1 MEKSNEKT
9 TSTRVS
15 TRHAWG
21 RAPHMRWALV
31 VLGLVTTWG
40 VLRAQLPFNLPRP
53 FREYPGYEYNNFPIP
68 DDYMDKHDW
77 TRARL
82 HYSSPFNAHGVY
94 PPDNYNRWTVDYPRS
109 DRHLL
114 AGVRRLTRI
123 DTKSVEQ
130 PVDLDGE
137 EDVYNWPFMYA
148 VEVGYWNLSDAEAKQ
163 LREYLLRG
171 GFFMCDDFHG
181 TVEWENFMAGMK
193 KVFPE
198 RPVVDLDNKDPIFHV
213 LYDLENRFQ
222 VPGMQYVVIPPHHM
236 YEYDGYVPRWEGIY
250 DDKGRVMVAIC
261 HNMDLGD
268 AWENSDDPAYP
279 ERFASLAY
287 RIAMNYFIYDLS
299 H

>member
-1 MEKSNEKT
+1 MGDLKKT
-9 TSTRVS
+9 KRL
-15 TRHAWG
+15 R
-21 RAPHMRWALV
+21 PALCV
-31 VLGLVTTWG
+31 VFALVTTWG
-40 VLRAQLPFNLPRP
+40 VLRAQFQLPRP
-53 FREYPGYEYNNFPIP
+53 FQEYPGYEYNNFPIP
-68 DDYMDKHDW
+68 EDYMDKHEW

-82 HYSSPFNAHGVY
+82 RYTPFINVHGV
-94 PPDNYNRWTVDYPRS
+94 PDGYNRWTVDYPRS

-137 EDVYNWPFMYA
+137 DDVYNWPFMYA

-193 KVFPE
+193 KVFPD

-222 VPGMQYVVIPPHHM
+222 VPGMQYVVYPPHHL

-279 ERFASLAY
+279 ERFSSLAY

>member
-1 MEKSNEKT
+1 MGEGNERRR
-9 TSTRVS
+9 SL
-15 TRHAWG
+15 RHAWR
-21 RAPHMRWALV
+21 RAAKARYALLFLALV
-31 VLGLVTTWG
+31 TAW
-40 VLRAQLPFNLPRP
+40 AQLPIVLPRP
-53 FREYPGYEYNNFPIP
+53 FREYPGYEYNNFPVP
-68 DDYMDKHDW
+68 DDYLAKHDW

-82 HYSSPFNAHGVY
+82 HYSSPFNAHGSW
-94 PPDNYNRWTVDYPRS
+94 PPDNANRWTVDYPRS

-114 AGVRRLTRI
+114 SGVRRLTRI
-123 DTKSVEQ
+123 DTRSVEQ

-137 EDVYNWPFMYA
+137 DDVYNWPFMYA

-193 KVFPE
+193 KVFPD

-213 LYDLENRFQ
+213 LYDLDDRFQ
-222 VPGMQYVVIPPHHM
+222 VPGMQYVVLPPHHL
-236 YEYDGYVPRWEGIY
+236 YEYDGYVARWEGIY

-279 ERFASLAY
+279 EKFSSLAY

>member
-1 MEKSNEKT
+1 MGDLKKT
-9 TSTRVS
+9 KRL
-15 TRHAWG
+15 R
-21 RAPHMRWALV
+21 PALCV
-31 VLGLVTTWG
+31 VLALVTTWG
-40 VLRAQLPFNLPRP
+40 VLRAQFQLPRP
-53 FREYPGYEYNNFPIP
+53 FQEYPGYEYNNFPVP
-68 DDYMDKHDW
+68 EDYLDKHEW

-82 HYSSPFNAHGVY
+82 RYTPFINVHGV
-94 PPDNYNRWTVDYPRS
+94 PDGYNRWTVDYPRS

-137 EDVYNWPFMYA
+137 DDVYNWPFMYA

-193 KVFPE
+193 KVFPD

-222 VPGMQYVVIPPHHM
+222 VPGMQYVVYPPHHL

-279 ERFASLAY
+279 ERFSSLAY

>member
-1 MEKSNEKT
+1 
-9 TSTRVS
+9 
-15 TRHAWG
+15 
-21 RAPHMRWALV
+21 MRLRPV
-31 VLGLVTTWG
+31 VLLLFASFIAWG
-40 VLRAQLPFNLPRP
+40 VLRAQRPRP
-53 FREYPGYEYNNFPIP
+53 FQEYPGYEYTNFPLPP
-68 DDYMDKHDW
+68 DYKDNHDW

-82 HYSSPFNAHGVY
+82 KYTSFLNVHGY
-94 PPDNYNRWTVDYPRS
+94 MADGARRWTVDYPRS

-130 PVDLDGE
+130 VVELDGDD
-137 EDVYNWPFMYA
+137 DVYNWPFMYA
-148 VEVGYWNLSDAEAKQ
+148 VETGYWNLSDAEAKQ

-181 TVEWENFMAGMK
+181 TVEWENFMASMRR
-193 KVFPE
+193 VFPD

-213 LYDLENRFQ
+213 LYDLDDKFQ
-222 VPGMQYVVIPPHHM
+222 VPGMQYVYSHLI
-236 YEYDGYVPRWEGIY
+236 YEYDGFGAKWRGIY

-287 RIAMNYFIYDLS
+287 RIAMNYFIYDLT

>member
-1 MEKSNEKT
+1 MGDLKKT
-9 TSTRVS
+9 KRL
-15 TRHAWG
+15 R
-21 RAPHMRWALV
+21 PALCV
-31 VLGLVTTWG
+31 VLALVTTWG
-40 VLRAQLPFNLPRP
+40 VLRAQFQLPRP
-53 FREYPGYEYNNFPIP
+53 FQEYPGYEYNNFPVP
-68 DDYMDKHDW
+68 EDYLDKHEW

-82 HYSSPFNAHGVY
+82 RYTPFINVHGV
-94 PPDNYNRWTVDYPRS
+94 PDGYNRWTVDYPRS

-137 EDVYNWPFMYA
+137 DDVYNWPFMYA

-193 KVFPE
+193 KVFPD
-198 RPVVDLDNKDPIFHV
+198 RAVVDLDNKDPIFHV

-222 VPGMQYVVIPPHHM
+222 VPGMQYVVYAPHHL

-279 ERFASLAY
+279 ERFSSLAY

>member
-1 MEKSNEKT
+1 VVAVVAML
-9 TSTRVS
+9 
-15 TRHAWG
+15 AACG
-21 RAPHMRWALV
+21 ALWAAER
-31 VLGLVTTWG
+31 T
-40 VLRAQLPFNLPRP
+40 FKLPRP
-53 FREYPGYEYNNFPIP
+53 FKEYPGYEYNDFPIP
-68 DDYMDKHDW
+68 ADYLDKHEW

-82 HYSSPFNAHGVY
+82 RYPSFLNVHGY
-94 PPDNYNRWTVDYPRS
+94 MADGFNRWTVDYPRS

-114 AGVRRLTRI
+114 EGVRRLTRI

-130 PVDLDGE
+130 VVDLDGDD
-137 EDVYNWPFMYA
+137 DVYNWPFMYA
-148 VEVGYWNLSDAEAKQ
+148 VEVGYWNLPDDQIAQ

-181 TVEWENFMAGMK
+181 TIEWENFMRVMK

-213 LYDLENRFQ
+213 IYDLDHRFQ
-222 VPGMQYVVIPPHHM
+222 VPGMQYVVYPPHRL
-236 YEYDGYVPRWEGIY
+236 YEYDGFVPRWEGIY
-250 DDKGRVMVAIC
+250 DDRGRVMVAIC

-268 AWENSDDPAYP
+268 AWENSDDPSYP
-279 ERFASLAY
+279 EKFADLAY

>member
-1 MEKSNEKT
+1 MGIRNDRTAAAPESARRLRLRT
-9 TSTRVS
+9 PQIVAVFITLVM
-15 TRHAWG
+15 AWG
-21 RAPHMRWALV
+21 MLH
-31 VLGLVTTWG
+31 
-40 VLRAQLPFNLPRP
+40 AQIVLPRP
-53 FREYPGYEYNNFPIP
+53 FREYPGYEYNNFPVP
-68 DDYMDKHDW
+68 DDYLEKHEW

-82 HYSSPFNAHGVY
+82 HYSSFINVHGT
-94 PPDNYNRWTVDYPRS
+94 PDGYNRWTVDYPRS

-114 AGVRRLTRI
+114 SGVRRLTRI
-123 DTKSVEQ
+123 DSRSVEQ

-137 EDVYNWPFMYA
+137 NDVYNWPIMYA
-148 VEVGYWNLSDAEAKQ
+148 VEVGYWHLSDAEAAQ

-181 TVEWENFMAGMK
+181 TIEWENFMAGMK
-193 KVFPE
+193 KVFPD

-222 VPGMQYVVIPPHHM
+222 VPGMQYVVIPPHHL
-236 YEYDGYVPRWEGIY
+236 YEYDGYVARWEGIY

>member
-1 MEKSNEKT
+1 MGKSNEKRL
-9 TSTRVS
+9 SK
-15 TRHAWG
+15 AAQG
-21 RAPHMRWALV
+21 AAPHARWALV
-31 VLGLVTTWG
+31 VVGLVTTWG
-40 VLRAQLPFNLPRP
+40 VLRAQRPFNLPRP
-53 FREYPGYEYNNFPIP
+53 FQEYPGYEYNNFPVP
-68 DDYMDKHDW
+68 DDYLDKHEW

-82 HYSSPFNAHGVY
+82 KYTPFINVHGT
-94 PPDNYNRWTVDYPRS
+94 PDGYNRWTVDYPRS

-137 EDVYNWPFMYA
+137 DDVYNWPFMYA

-222 VPGMQYVVIPPHHM
+222 VPGMQYVVIPPHHL

-279 ERFASLAY
+279 ERFSSLAY

>member
-1 MEKSNEKT
+1 MGDLKKT
-9 TSTRVS
+9 KRL
-15 TRHAWG
+15 R
-21 RAPHMRWALV
+21 PALCV
-31 VLGLVTTWG
+31 VLALVTTWG
-40 VLRAQLPFNLPRP
+40 VLRAQFQLPRP
-53 FREYPGYEYNNFPIP
+53 FQEYPGYEYNNFPIP
-68 DDYMDKHDW
+68 EDYMDKHEW

-82 HYSSPFNAHGVY
+82 RYTPFINVHGV
-94 PPDNYNRWTVDYPRS
+94 PDGYNRWTVDYPRS

-137 EDVYNWPFMYA
+137 DDVYNWPFMYA

-193 KVFPE
+193 KVFPD
-198 RPVVDLDNKDPIFHV
+198 RSVVDLDNKDPIFHV

-222 VPGMQYVVIPPHHM
+222 VPGMQYVVYPPHHL

-279 ERFASLAY
+279 ERFSSLAY